1 MKGISYLYY
10 ILIQPY
16 YFYVSIYVLSFNLIF
31 ITIFLTIYPEIS
43 IIFLCLCIQLSINL
57 SNRHFTL
64 FPCIHVCMLYLS
76 KDIYLYLFI
85 HLTFEISINLPSIY
99 MNISRYLSI
108 YHLSISIYIEIFI
121 NLSYRHSSTY
131 TQCNFLNPGIN
142 YSRRTR
148 YEQGFYQSVRIA
160 QPRNLPASWDIHF
173 FDLLFDLL

>member
-1 MKGISYLYY
+1 MQGISYLSYF
-10 ILIQPY
+10 LIQSY
-16 YFYVSIYVLSFNLIF
+16 YFYFSIYILSFNLIF

-99 MNISRYLSI
+99 MNISRYLS
-108 YHLSISIYIEIFI
+108 SIYIEISI
-121 NLSYRHSSTY
+121 NLSSIYINIYR
-131 TQCNFLNPGIN
+131 NI
-142 YSRRTR
+142 
-148 YEQGFYQSVRIA
+148 YQSILSPLVYLHSV
-160 QPRNLPASWDIHF
+160 QFPKSWD
-173 FDLLFDLL
+173 